1 MSDSK
6 SAAKTPTA
14 TASSARPAQKR
25 VFKYPAEEE
34 TYVRRLGAAVLAVW
48 PELDAGLRQK
58 LLAEAA
64 TAWDREYNIDKLPAK
79 LEAFIKKHPA
89 RVG

>member
-1 MSDSK
+1 MTD
-6 SAAKTPTA
+6 TA
-14 TASSARPAQKR
+14 VSPKPAQPARPPAKR

-34 TYVRRLGAAVLAVW
+34 TYVRRLGAAVLACW
-48 PELDAGLRQK
+48 GGLDAELKQK

-64 TAWDREYNIDKLPAK
+64 SAWDREYNVDKLPAK
-79 LEAFIKKHPA
+79 LDAFVKRHPG